1 MQNAKKATASKAKNA
16 STTATVKAPLTV
28 PTTHNGQ
35 PWPANSNSNFNTALK
50 SFCNKQGIVGFTGAL
65 TVAPNTAVV
74 NTALPLNNP
83 LPTCSKITNG
93 TKRAK
98 AIYFLLFGTP
108 LVHNTPN
115 GQPTKTSALQPYS
128 NSHPAYGLLGY
139 ICPAQWLQG
148 QHPATGGK
156 AGTVSHNL
164 AHCLAANKTAGLTDN
179 ASLIVGLCLNGGN
192 TGNTTGAPLISL
204 TVNAPTVS

>member
-35 PWPANSNSNFNTALK
+35 PWPATSNGNFNTALN
-50 SFCNKQGIVGFTGAL
+50 SYLNKQGIVGGTGAL
-65 TVAPNTAVV
+65 TVAPNAAVV

-128 NSHPAYGLLGY
+128 TTHPAYGLLGY
-139 ICPAQWLQG
+139 ICPSQWLQG

-164 AHCLAANKTAGLTDN
+164 AHCLAANKMLHADN
-179 ASLIVGLCLNGGN
+179 ASLVVGLCLNGGN
-192 TGNTTGAPLISL
+192 TGNTTGAPLITL